1 MNAVKLPRPLSHSSI
16 SLYTECPQKYKFKYV
31 DKIPEKPR
39 HFFSF
44 GQSVHSALEF
54 FYAPKVPTPPSLKEL
69 LQNYKEIW
77 VSAGYKDQYQE
88 AEYFE
93 EGKRILTEFH
103 SKHTKDYH
111 VPYFVEYMFNFEV
124 DGVPVTGRIDR
135 VDKLPDGKLSV
146 LDYKTGKKLATGR
159 LEIDAQLTMY
169 QLACEKMLGAE
180 VGELVFYHLPTLKQ
194 HRASRRPAALV
205 EELTTRI
212 VTTAESI
219 TKEKFDPKPEESVC
233 RWCDYKPICPIFKDQ
248 YAGVPM
254 TALASGEKELAALV
268 DAYGEA
274 LAKADAAKVEADKAG
289 RALADAL
296 KKKNYVRAFGAA
308 FEVSVNPAVRWE
320 FLDKKK
326 VLDIIKKAGHYDKVL
341 APSAPL
347 VNKLIEDAATDADL
361 RAKLTELGERVDNPE
376 LKIRPL

>member
-1 MNAVKLPRPLSHSSI
+1 VKLPRPLSHSSI
-16 SLYTECPQKYKFKYV
+16 SLYQECPQKYKFKYV

-44 GQSVHSALEF
+44 GQSVHLALEF
-54 FYAPKVPTPPSLKEL
+54 FYGVKVPEPPSLPDL
-69 LQNYKEIW
+69 LKNYKEIW
-77 VSAGYKDQYQE
+77 VSAGYKDESQE
-88 AEYFE
+88 LEYFE

-103 SKHTKDYH
+103 GKHAKDYH
-111 VPYFVEYMFNFEV
+111 VPFFVEYAFNFEV

-194 HRASRRPAALV
+194 HRAARRPPALV
-205 EELTTRI
+205 EELTARI

-219 TKEKFDPKPEESVC
+219 TKEKFEPRPAEAVC

-248 YAGVPM
+248 SAGMPSV
-254 TALASGEKELAALV
+254 AAKAAGEPELAALV
-268 DAYGEA
+268 DKYGDAVAAVES
-274 LAKADAAKVEADKAG
+274 AKSGAEKAAQELLVV
-289 RALADAL
+289 L
-296 KKKNYVRAFGAA
+296 KKKGYVRAFGSSY
-308 FEVSVNPAVRWE
+308 EVVLNPAVRWE

-326 VLDIIKKAGHYDKVL
+326 VLEIIRKAGVYDKVL

-347 VNKLIEDAATDADL
+347 VNKLIEDAGTDADL
-361 RAKLTELGERVDNPE
+361 RARLTELGERVDSPE
-376 LKIRPL
+376 LKLKPL